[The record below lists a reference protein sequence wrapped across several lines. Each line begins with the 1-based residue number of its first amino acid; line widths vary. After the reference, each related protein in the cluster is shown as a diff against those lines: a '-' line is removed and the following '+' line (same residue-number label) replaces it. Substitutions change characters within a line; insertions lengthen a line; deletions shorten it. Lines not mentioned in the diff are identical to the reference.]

1 MTAILSVENLHV
13 TYGTV
18 EALKGVSLELN
29 EGEIVTVLGANGA
42 GKSTLLKALSR
53 LIPVKK
59 GAMKLN
65 GKIFNTIPAF
75 EVVLKG
81 ISHCPEGRRVF
92 ATLTVEENLN
102 VGAYTRRKRVG
113 EVRKAKERVFDLF
126 PILEERRKQFAGTLS
141 GGEQQMMAIGRAL
154 MSDPRILLLDEPSL
168 GLAPLLVKHIFQ
180 IINEINSQGVS
191 ILLVEQNA
199 RKALSIANRGYVLE
213 TGKISI
219 SGMASELQ
227 QNAKVQEAYLG
238 GKALTSPA
246 PAVPS

>member
-1 MTAILSVENLHV
+1 MTAILSVENLYV

-42 GKSTLLKALSR
+42 GKSTLLKAVSR

-59 GAMKLN
+59 GTMKLYN
-65 GKIFNTIPAF
+65 KVFNTIPAF

-92 ATLTVEENLN
+92 TTLTVEENLN
-102 VGAYTRRKRVG
+102 VGAYTRRKSAG

-126 PILEERRKQFAGTLS
+126 PILKDRRKQFAGTLS

-154 MSDPRILLLDEPSL
+154 MSGPRVLLLDEPSL

-180 IINEINSQGVS
+180 IINEINSQGIS

-199 RKALSIANRGYVLE
+199 RKALSIAKRGYVLE
-213 TGKISI
+213 TGEISI
-219 SGMASELQ
+219 SGLATELQ
-227 QNAKVQEAYLG
+227 QNTKVQEAYLG
-238 GKALTSPA
+238 GTALTSPS
-246 PAVPS
+246 PVLPS